1 MAVRLLKSNLKAPVK
16 RQKKATP
23 KKTKEK
29 DPTKNRNSAFFQE
42 QHLSNELADVL
53 GVEKCSR
60 PQVVKQLW
68 TYIKDNNLQN
78 PDDKRQIICD
88 TKLQALFK
96 KSMFFKFLIQ

>member
-23 KKTKEK
+23 KKTDK
-29 DPTKNRNSAFFQE
+29 DPVKNRNSAFFQE

-68 TYIKDNNLQN
+68 AYIKDNNLQN

-96 KSMFFKFLIQ
+96 KSMFFF

>member
-1 MAVRLLKSNLKAPVK
+1 MAIRLLKSNIKTPVK

-23 KKTKEK
+23 KKTTEK

-42 QHLSNELADVL
+42 QNLSNELADVI

-60 PQVVKQLW
+60 PQVVKLLW
-68 TYIKDNNLQN
+68 AYIKDNNLQN

-88 TKLQALFK
+88 TKLHALFK
-96 KSMFFKFLIQ
+96 KSKFFLLR